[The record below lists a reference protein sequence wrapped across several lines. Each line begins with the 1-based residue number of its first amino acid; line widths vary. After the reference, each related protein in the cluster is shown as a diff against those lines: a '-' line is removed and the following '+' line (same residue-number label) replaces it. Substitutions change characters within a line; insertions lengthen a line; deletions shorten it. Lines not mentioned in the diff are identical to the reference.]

1 MGARGSIEGFERRK
15 GIRAKDEELSKYCEL
30 GGAQRSRA
38 TMNLLSRGKCENDR
52 GMSCRFAHLGSL
64 AVLEVSNPPKPS
76 REPPAQGSTQTRRAR
91 KDTRPISRTARRA
104 KRDTIYRIEESDD
117 DLEDSDEGGVWERT
131 EGSDWVRILV
141 FIQSMNVDDHR
152 RGKSVVT

>member
-1 MGARGSIEGFERRK
+1 MGAKGSMADFERRK
-15 GIRAKDEELSKYCEL
+15 GIRGKHEKLSKYYEL
-30 GGAQRSRA
+30 GGAQRSWA
-38 TMNLLSRGKCENDR
+38 TTNLLSKGKYENDR
-52 GMSCRFAHLGSL
+52 GMLCRFAHLESL

-76 REPPAQGSTQTRRAR
+76 REPPAQGSIQTRRAR

-131 EGSDWVRILV
+131 EGSDLGSD
-141 FIQSMNVDDHR
+141 FGFDSEQE
-152 RGKSVVT
+152 T